1 MRGGDLLEEV
11 DAVLQRVRHV
21 VHLGPLGLA
30 IEVLEEEQHVALF
43 RVSHGPLQAIDRG
56 LLAQPHIGGE
66 VVAAVH
72 DDPFRPEACGKIDVG
87 LQVAID
93 RIAQEG

>member
-1 MRGGDLLEEV
+1 MDGVLE
-11 DAVLQRVRHV
+11 RVGHV
-21 VHLGPLGLA
+21 VHLGPFGLA
-30 IEVLEEEQHVALF
+30 IEVLEEEQHVAFF
-43 RVSHGPLQAIDRG
+43 RVSDGPLQTIDRG

-87 LQVAID
+87 LQIPID
-93 RIAQEG
+93 RIAQEGRNFRDIHR